1 VGFVGALAVFFLLMV
16 WVGLGSVVVV
26 FGWVISVAIV
36 LRVCRLYGVDD
47 VLRGQ
52 LALVS
57 RCVVLVGEGHLLV
70 CSGMVAQ
77 WCRDFDVLDLRCLLE
92 VVSSYV
98 AYGAF

>member
-1 VGFVGALAVFFLLMV
+1 M
-16 WVGLGSVVVV
+16 VGLGSVVVV

-36 LRVCRLYGVDD
+36 LRVCRLYDIDD

-57 RCVVLVGEGHLLV
+57 RCVILVGVGHLLV

-77 WCRDFDVLDLRCLLE
+77 WCRDFEVLDLMCLLE

-98 AYGAF
+98 VYGAF

>member
-1 VGFVGALAVFFLLMV
+1 MGFVEELVVFFLLMV

-47 VLRGQ
+47 MPRGQ

-70 CSGMVAQ
+70 CSGIQ
-77 WCRDFDVLDLRCLLE
+77 WCRNFDVLDLRCLLE

-98 AYGAF
+98 FYGAF